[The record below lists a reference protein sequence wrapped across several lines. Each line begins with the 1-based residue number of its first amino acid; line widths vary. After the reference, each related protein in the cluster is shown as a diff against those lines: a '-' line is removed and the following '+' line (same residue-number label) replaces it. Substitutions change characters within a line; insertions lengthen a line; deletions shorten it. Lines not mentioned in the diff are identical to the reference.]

1 MPTRKDR
8 PTRPPEPPHR
18 ADGGAVGTDQQGPV
32 SAPAAPH
39 MLAPSRP
46 LTPIV
51 GFFAEHDGILGRMSN
66 GHSFAG
72 AGSDLGSRR
81 ATRTRPRGRSGH
93 LRRRF
98 GFGTLAAAALI
109 AFPLAASA
117 APSVQITEANASDP
131 ELGTPNQIAQ
141 TLLGPDVELDG
152 DATINGSSD
161 PAQYNPR
168 LSAFGRFTDGADDV
182 GIDDGLIFGAN
193 MNADYFRTG
202 LGGTVATS
210 VADDDLFNVVNA
222 DGLCTPYTTAATC
235 VHSATSI
242 EFSVRPTS
250 RYIKF
255 EYALAVTE
263 YGTFSSGSSTWDGA
277 MFMFPD
283 GFGLFVGG
291 RSVAHNCAVV
301 PQTST
306 YLTMSTAGIVPPLVD
321 AAASRASAQAR
332 LDARIANPAA
342 PNGFAYKTDSG
353 WPVQFITVPLT
364 CVADVNDAFVA
375 GDPANIKIV
384 IANIKD
390 EVASPAVFLQG
401 GSVRFSDDSTP
412 APTPTPTAPDAPSAP
427 QATAGNGSAT
437 VTWTAPGGDGGAAIS
452 GYTVTSAPGGKTCV
466 ATAPETSCTITGLTN
481 GTDYTFTVVAT
492 NSAGD
497 SAPSA
502 ASASVT
508 PTAPPPPPPPPPA
521 PVDPPAD
528 TTPAPVDPPAD
539 TTPSPAPPAAPPA
552 PTPTPPA
559 PPIATPITPPVS
571 RPGGP
576 SAGEGATRMVHRLQ
590 FDQVGRY
597 TFIYINRATGKRIT
611 QLRGSRIGKRTIGRR
626 VSAPVLNNQ
635 KAGKRL
641 VVNSL
646 LAKRAMPK
654 KPGQV
659 ALRIV
664 LRRPDGTLSA
674 VMLGSDGSLVPTA
687 IGPGGR

>member
-18 ADGGAVGTDQQGPV
+18 AAVGAVGTDQQGPV

-222 DGLCTPYTTAATC
+222 EGLCTPYTTAATC

-263 YGTFSSGSSTWDGA
+263 YGTLAPDRPHGTGRCSCSLTGSACLLVAALSRITARLCRKHRHTSRCPPPGSSR
-277 MFMFPD
+277 
-283 GFGLFVGG
+283 
-291 RSVAHNCAVV
+291 RSLM
-301 PQTST
+301 PR
-306 YLTMSTAGIVPPLVD
+306 
-321 AAASRASAQAR
+321 RA
-332 LDARIANPAA
+332 
-342 PNGFAYKTDSG
+342 
-353 WPVQFITVPLT
+353 
-364 CVADVNDAFVA
+364 
-375 GDPANIKIV
+375 
-384 IANIKD
+384 
-390 EVASPAVFLQG
+390 
-401 GSVRFSDDSTP
+401 
-412 APTPTPTAPDAPSAP
+412 
-427 QATAGNGSAT
+427 
-437 VTWTAPGGDGGAAIS
+437 
-452 GYTVTSAPGGKTCV
+452 
-466 ATAPETSCTITGLTN
+466 
-481 GTDYTFTVVAT
+481 
-492 NSAGD
+492 
-497 SAPSA
+497 
-502 ASASVT
+502 
-508 PTAPPPPPPPPPA
+508 APPPRRDSMRASPIQLRRTASRTKPIA
-521 PVDPPAD
+521 AGRFSSSRC
-528 TTPAPVDPPAD
+528 
-539 TTPSPAPPAAPPA
+539 PSPASP
-552 PTPTPPA
+552 
-559 PPIATPITPPVS
+559 
-571 RPGGP
+571 
-576 SAGEGATRMVHRLQ
+576 M
-590 FDQVGRY
+590 
-597 TFIYINRATGKRIT
+597 
-611 QLRGSRIGKRTIGRR
+611 
-626 VSAPVLNNQ
+626 
-635 KAGKRL
+635 
-641 VVNSL
+641 
-646 LAKRAMPK
+646 
-654 KPGQV
+654 
-659 ALRIV
+659 
-664 LRRPDGTLSA
+664 
-674 VMLGSDGSLVPTA
+674 
-687 IGPGGR
+687 